1 MDMHNRTNIFNMASR
16 TLIIS
21 RVGIISS
28 CVAVA
33 VGISVFWSQYI
44 ALERCWIGPW
54 RQQPW
59 PGRSIRCS
67 AGGTG
72 SNLAASVPAPAL
84 ICSSHWEG
92 KSPEERKWKCQCAMA
107 CDLRLP
113 AAVSLS
119 RQKFVLCKE
128 LGSSQK
134 DSSGCSVDSNEAFV
148 TTLAPSL
155 LWGICSLKK

>member
-1 MDMHNRTNIFNMASR
+1 MDVHNRTNNFNMASR
-16 TLIIS
+16 TLIID

-33 VGISVFWSQYI
+33 LGIFVFWSQFS
-44 ALERCWIGPW
+44 ALERCWIGLW

-59 PGRSIRCS
+59 AGHSIRCS

-72 SNLAASVPAPAL
+72 SNLAASVPAAAQ
-84 ICSSHWEG
+84 ICSSQWEG
-92 KSPEERKWKCQCAMA
+92 KSPEERKWRCQCPMA

-113 AAVSLS
+113 AAVSVS
-119 RQKFVLCKE
+119 RQKFVHRKE
-128 LGSSQK
+128 LGSSQED
-134 DSSGCSVDSNEAFV
+134 DSESSVDSNLAFV